1 MSCVLEA
8 SYEYIKFEY
17 YPCDILNVGVE
28 IKNLLVIFS
37 NLSVKLLESNKQMA
51 NDNIHF

>member
-17 YPCDILNVGVE
+17 YPSDILNVGGE
-28 IKNLLVIFS
+28 IKNLLVVFY
-37 NLSVKLLESNKQMA
+37 NLRIV
-51 NDNIHF
+51 IGI